1 MVSLDRKPLVVGN
14 WKMHGLST
22 DIGEIVT
29 MSEVIDR
36 QSLSVDVG
44 LCLPATL
51 IARAGQALPVVSKLA
66 IGGQDCHAAES
77 GAHTGDISAAMMS
90 DAGAAMVI
98 IGHSE
103 RRADHGETSEMVAKK
118 TEAVLSADLL
128 PIVCVGETRAEREGG
143 QAERIV
149 TSQISASL
157 PGDAASRTIV
167 IAYEPVWAIGTGLVP
182 TLDDIADMH
191 RVIRDQLAG
200 IDADWANRT
209 RILYGGSVKP
219 DNAAGILAVDG
230 VDGALVGGASLKASD
245 FLKIVDAAQLG
256 NVGGLTGSA

>member
-29 MSEVIDR
+29 VSETINS
-36 QSLSVDVG
+36 QNLTVDVG

-51 IARAGQALPVVSKLA
+51 IARAGQALPVASKLA
-66 IGGQDCHAAES
+66 IGGQDCHAAEN
-77 GAHTGDISAAMMS
+77 GAHTGDISAAMLS
-90 DAGAAMVI
+90 DAGAALVI
-98 IGHSE
+98 VGHSE
-103 RRADHGETSEMVAKK
+103 RRADHGETSEMVAVKAS
-118 TEAVLSADLL
+118 AVLSADLL
-128 PIVCVGETRAEREGG
+128 PVICVGETRTEREDGY
-143 QAERIV
+143 AERIV
-149 TSQISASL
+149 TAQIAASL
-157 PGDAASRTIV
+157 PNDPAAHTLV

-191 RVIRDQLAG
+191 RLIRDQLAR
-200 IDADWANRT
+200 IDAQWADRT

-219 DNAAGILAVDG
+219 ANAAEILAVDG
-230 VDGALVGGASLKASD
+230 VDGALVGGASLKAQD
-245 FLKIVDAAQLG
+245 FLKIVDAAQIG